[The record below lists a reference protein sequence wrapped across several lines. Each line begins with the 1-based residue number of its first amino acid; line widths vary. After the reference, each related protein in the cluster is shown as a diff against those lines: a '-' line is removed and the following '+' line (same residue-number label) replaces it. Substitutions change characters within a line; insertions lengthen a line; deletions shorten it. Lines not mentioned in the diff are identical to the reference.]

1 MIKLV
6 NVSKFYSSNNVIA
19 LGLRKVNLELHR
31 NEFIAIVGES
41 GSGKTTL
48 LNVISGIDSY
58 EDGEMYINGNETSY
72 YSVADMENYRKKYVA
87 FVFQNYN
94 LIDSYT
100 VLQNVEAPLILSGF
114 PKTKIRERAKE
125 IIKRVGLED
134 HIHHKATK
142 LSGGQKQRVVIARAL
157 AKDCPII
164 AADEPTG
171 NLDSKSARQIIEL
184 LAEISKEKL
193 VILVTHDFSQVEEFA
208 TRKIRIFD
216 GEVVEDLKL
225 KKVEKL
231 DLPEIPDE
239 EHKIRTIDFMKIS
252 LRNLLSVPKKTIL
265 MIIVFTFFSFFI
277 AMSYGAYQLA
287 LSEVQFDTNSHFENT
302 SPNRIVVR
310 RMDGSPLT
318 DTDISELED
327 MNNVNQV
334 IGNDYILDY
343 QVSLFSTQSGRYD
356 YLYGLYLPVNIIE
369 EDDLDY
375 GRLPID
381 DDEIVIAVNSSDLNY
396 SEDYLDIVYSTSYN
410 DSEFSNI
417 GTHYTIVGMINVDKL
432 SITNENYD
440 DTFLLVTDNKL
451 NELKEELYFNY
462 IYTGTITI
470 LNSED
475 YYSYIHLSEYEYVI
489 DNTLNDDTIEL
500 SIYRYFDDCEES
512 SCSATGILNLQDY
525 YFEVT
530 IENFVINYTDEVTN
544 YEKIYINQ
552 DTYDKIFYDDIYQ
565 VSVLTDSSIGVK
577 NLINNIQRINEGLS
591 IKYKVIY
598 PFDSN
603 ASDRFMATAILFMS
617 IGMIGL
623 IILTLAGSVLITYV
637 IFKAIINT
645 KLHDYAIFR
654 TIGANKKAINIFIYI
669 ENLYVVLVA
678 FVIFVAVNLSI
689 PSSVKDFDF
698 LLPLQMFNFLS
709 YVILLFLLVIMSLLV
724 SRRYCN
730 KIFNQSVQSTLKTDV
745 G

>member
-114 PKTKIRERAKE
+114 PKSKIRERAKE

-171 NLDSKSARQIIEL
+171 NLDSKSAKQIIEL

-252 LRNLLSVPKKTIL
+252 LRNLLAVPKKTIL

-302 SPNRIVVR
+302 SPNRIVIR

-318 DTDISELED
+318 ANDISELEE

-334 IGNDYILDY
+334 ISNDYILDANI
-343 QVSLFSTQSGRYD
+343 SLYTTANNKYD

-375 GRLPID
+375 GRLPETD
-381 DDEIVIAVNSSDLNY
+381 SEIVIAVNSSELNQ
-396 SEDYLDIVYSTSYN
+396 SEDYLDIVFSTSYN
-410 DSEFSNI
+410 DFEFSNI
-417 GTHYTIVGMINVDKL
+417 GTHYKIVGMINVDKL
-432 SITNENYD
+432 AVNNEDYD
-440 DTFLLVTDNKL
+440 DTFILVTDSKL
-451 NELKEELYFNY
+451 EDLKEEIYFRY
-462 IYTGTITI
+462 IYTGTITM

-475 YYSYIHLSEYEYVI
+475 YYSYIHLSDYDYII
-489 DNTLNDDTIEL
+489 DNTINDDTIKI
-500 SIYRYFDDCEES
+500 SKYRYWGECEED
-512 SCSATGILNLQDY
+512 SCLALGILNLQDY

-530 IENFVINYTDEVTN
+530 IENFVVNYTDEVTN

-552 DTYDKIFYDDIYQ
+552 DTYDKIFYDDVYQ

-577 NLINNIQRINEGLS
+577 NLVNSIQRINEGLS
-591 IKYKVIY
+591 IKYKVLY

-669 ENLYVVLVA
+669 ENLYVVSVA
-678 FVIFVAVNLSI
+678 FVIFVAINLSL
-689 PSSVKDFDF
+689 PGSADYFGF

-709 YVILLFLLVIMSLLV
+709 YVILFFLLIIMSLLV